1 MRFSSTLLLSVFAAT
16 APAQAQSSAIDVLN
30 YTATVEPSLVDKTV
44 RGHVSVEL
52 RALVAAVSVELDIG
66 ALTIDAVTENGSARE
81 FTQGQRRLKTLLK
94 TAAQPNETRT
104 IEITYH
110 GTPRF
115 GLTFVPAKSQVYTI
129 FSTDQWMPCINAPS
143 DRATLSLTV
152 VTPADLTVIANG
164 RLVADRPQPDG
175 RVSHDWRLD
184 RAAPTFSFGFAAAKF
199 NEVADKRGRTNLRYL
214 STTAAGADLQ
224 RLFADTG
231 DMIGFF
237 EDRSG
242 VPYPAASYSQALV
255 EDTVGQEMSGFSLM
269 SDEYAAE
276 VLKDPTRVGLIA
288 HELAHQWWG
297 IGVTCQDWTHF
308 WLNEGFATFMAAA
321 YREKK
326 FGRETYLRDVEGWR
340 ARYERVKTAGKD
352 RSLAFTD
359 WNKPTSDDRALVYQ
373 KGALVLHE
381 LRQELG
387 DKAFWK
393 GLCDYTR
400 AHFDK
405 PVTTSDFF
413 AAMEKSSGKKLI
425 GFFDRW
431 VFAKSPVAP

>member
-1 MRFSSTLLLSVFAAT
+1 MRLATTLLLSVYAAT
-16 APAQAQSSAIDVLN
+16 ASAQSQPGAIDVLN
-30 YTATVEPSLVDKTV
+30 YTATVEPNLVDKTV
-44 RGHVSVEL
+44 KGHVSVEL
-52 RALVAAVSVELDIG
+52 RALVAAGTVELDIG
-66 ALTIDAVTENGSARE
+66 ALTIDAVMENGSALE
-81 FTQGQRRLKTLLK
+81 FTQAPRRLKANLK
-94 TAAQPNETRT
+94 TVAQPNETRT

-129 FSTDQWMPCINAPS
+129 FSTDQWMPCINAPR

-152 VTPADLTVIANG
+152 VTPPDLTVIANG
-164 RLVADRPQPDG
+164 HLVADRPQQGG
-175 RVSHDWRLD
+175 RVSHEWRLD

-199 NEVADKRGRTNLRYL
+199 NEATGKRGRTNLRYL

-269 SDEYAAE
+269 SDDYGAG
-276 VLKDPTRVGLIA
+276 VLKDSTSVGLIA

-297 IGVTCQDWTHF
+297 IGVTCEDWTHF
-308 WLNEGFATFMAAA
+308 WLNEGFATFLAAA

-326 FGRETYLRDVEGWR
+326 LGRDTYLKDVQGWR
-340 ARYERVKTAGKD
+340 ARYERLKAAGKD
-352 RSLAFTD
+352 RSLAFPD

-393 GLCDYTR
+393 GLRDYTR

-405 PVTTSDFF
+405 SVTTSDLF
-413 AAMEKSSGKKLI
+413 AAMEKSSGKKLT

>member
-1 MRFSSTLLLSVFAAT
+1 
-16 APAQAQSSAIDVLN
+16 
-30 YTATVEPSLVDKTV
+30 
-44 RGHVSVEL
+44 
-52 RALVAAVSVELDIG
+52 
-66 ALTIDAVTENGSARE
+66 
-81 FTQGQRRLKTLLK
+81 
-94 TAAQPNETRT
+94 
-104 IEITYH
+104 
-110 GTPRF
+110 
-115 GLTFVPAKSQVYTI
+115 
-129 FSTDQWMPCINAPS
+129 PCINEPS

-175 RVSHDWRLD
+175 RVSHEWRLD
-184 RAAPTFSFGFAAAKF
+184 RAAPTFTFGFAAAKF
-199 NEVADKRGRTNLRYL
+199 NEATDKRGKTILRYL
-214 STTAAGADLQ
+214 STRAARADLQ

-269 SDEYAAE
+269 SDEYGSEA
-276 VLKDPTRVGLIA
+276 LKDPTRVGLIA

-297 IGVTCQDWTHF
+297 IGVTCEDWRHF

-326 FGRETYLRDVEGWR
+326 FGRETYLKDVEGWR

-352 RSLAFTD
+352 RSLAFPD

-381 LRQELG
+381 LRETLG
-387 DKAFWK
+387 DKAFWR
-393 GLCDYTR
+393 GLRDYTR
-400 AHFDK
+400 ANFDK
-405 PVTTSDFF
+405 SVTTPDFL
-413 AAMEKSSGKKLI
+413 AAMEKSSGRKLT

-431 VFAKSPVAP
+431 VLAKP